1 MIRGMTRT
9 LWVVVLLFVVA
20 QNLQVAL
27 YGLVSDRLGS
37 QDSTVHRILN
47 SFKDPIFL
55 ASLVLLSIATA
66 AFRLWLFPHAGVART
81 HVLTSAAVVLSF
93 GVFSLLFSESQ
104 TPMRYFGVALCGIG
118 IYLVAR

>member
-1 MIRGMTRT
+1 MTKT

-37 QDSTVHRILN
+37 QDSTLHRILA
-47 SFKDPIFL
+47 SFKDPMFL
-55 ASLVLLSIATA
+55 ASLVILSIATA

-81 HVLTSAAVVLSF
+81 HVITSAAVVLSF
-93 GVFSLLFSESQ
+93 GVFSLLFSEDQ
-104 TPMRYFGVALCGIG
+104 TPVRYLGAVLCGLG